1 VSPLS
6 SGFNSESGARVVPS
20 MVNSSSRMG
29 SSIGSNPEPRVDGTV
44 AQYASIDTVNS
55 TGQVRQSIYST

>member
-29 SSIGSNPEPRVDGTV
+29 SSIGSNPEPPVDGTV
-44 AQYASIDTVNS
+44 AHYVSIDSVSS
-55 TGQVRQSIYST
+55 TGPVR